1 MKIEIL
7 KSDTVVDVV
16 VIALLVV
23 TVVVCFVVEWIS
35 LESFVQNIPA
45 APIDTQVAV
54 WFFKEQDL

>member
-54 WFFKEQDL
+54 